1 MGPGSGLHPGSLPER
16 ALTEPWA
23 FMFSPGLVP
32 RLREPV
38 WISTVPGTSLTTEPT
53 PPRGAQMAPPLI
65 LGSGRWSSG
74 HRCFTDLFGLSWGD
88 V

>member
-1 MGPGSGLHPGSLPER
+1 MGPGSGLHPGSLPEQ

-32 RLREPV
+32 RL
-38 WISTVPGTSLTTEPT
+38 WDYGTSLTAEPT
-53 PPRGAQMAPPLI
+53 PPPRWPPLI
-65 LGSGRWSSG
+65 LGSVAGRPSPV
-74 HRCFTDLFGLSWGD
+74 FTDLFGLSWGD